1 MPEHRCVATLDGSA
15 LLDPEAFALSGGLT
29 EEAPAFFEPLRR
41 RVADPCPLSPDIR
54 IGDLG
59 AQSGLAGAV
68 VAARSVLQAHVAVEA
83 TSDGSDCSTQGRAS
97 GHLSMEVER

>member
-1 MPEHRCVATLDGSA
+1 MPEHRCVATLADSA
-15 LLDPEAFALSGGLT
+15 LLDPEALTSSGG
-29 EEAPAFFEPLRR
+29 APAFFEPLRR
-41 RVADPCPLSPDIR
+41 RDADLCPLPPDIR

-68 VAARSVLQAHVAVEA
+68 VAARSVLQAHVAVKA
-83 TSDGSDCSTQGRAS
+83 TLDGSDCSTKGRAS

>member
-29 EEAPAFFEPLRR
+29 EEAPAFFELLRR
-41 RVADPCPLSPDIR
+41 RGADLCPLPPDIR

-97 GHLSMEVER
+97 GYLSREVER